1 MENEFKEMIERS
13 KKSLENVE
21 EKIEDLSEEFAEDV
35 SEFWGNLKGH
45 FAKVNDK
52 LKDAYEEID
61 SGETKLQAHLSMM
74 EARDRLEKV
83 RKSAED
89 FAITASNKTKEEY
102 SMASLQAHL
111 AKMEAEDKWEEAK
124 KELTEKYNASKVDV
138 EALSKKAVHEINE
151 VFEKLTRLV

>member
-1 MENEFKEMIERS
+1 MENEFKEMIEKS
-13 KKSLENVE
+13 KKSLEAVE

-52 LKDAYEEID
+52 LKDAYEELD

-89 FAITASNKTKEEY
+89 FTITASNKTKEEF

-124 KELTEKYNASKVDV
+124 KELTDQYHASKGDV